1 MHLNRCS
8 WKLYNSASM
17 LNKQQ
22 INPKWKSRIEIQ
34 ETQAMMGRRH
44 KAPKIKN
51 TCMSTGTREA

>member
-34 ETQAMMGRRH
+34 ETQAMMGTRH
-44 KAPKIKN
+44 IKQQKHKTEN
-51 TCMSTGTREA
+51 